1 MKNTIGVNISHDP
14 AAVLVSASGIVGAVE
29 EEKMRQ
35 IKSYR
40 GFPFE
45 SCRYIASLL
54 NKNECNQVDITI
66 GCESLR
72 EFLVSRYQIKRYF
85 GCSDSRLNQLFDF
98 VYFHFLTENKRENL
112 LRLQFELLLKNF
124 FKEILHEISIEN
136 IFYVRHHLAHAYSAS
151 IIQLDN
157 LYIFTSDGRGDGESA
172 AVYKSDKFKIHQI
185 ASFDIFASLGQIY
198 STATAAI
205 GFIPNRHEGK
215 LTGLSA
221 SVNPEVFYNFLN
233 ELCGSPINFYSQGSR
248 IYQKMNFRSLIELLS
263 QKKEFSS
270 VSNKFR
276 WLVRLIQLDANSR
289 KFQIGSRIYIK
300 KMKEFVLKNNTSN
313 ADVASGV
320 QKYCEEVTID
330 LITKYT
336 ANKPCNI
343 ALAGGLFANVKINQK
358 IFELSNVKDVFV
370 QPAMHDAGT
379 ALGSAVYYNSLKSTL
394 SDNLDKMVHLG
405 PDYIVDD
412 LDYKKNLS
420 LLVKSDFST
429 KEIARLIELDN
440 VVGIFNGRL
449 EFGPRALGNRSI
461 LATAKNKDITGMLN
475 KRLNR
480 NDFMPFAPLIIE
492 DDAEEILINYSLNKV
507 AANFMTCTFQVKPEY
522 QKQLEAIVHIDGSVR
537 PQVVRKNEQPMIYE
551 LLQEIKLIT
560 GLGVCI
566 NTSFN
571 LHEHPIANSP
581 KDALNILNAG
591 GVDYLILGDLLLS
604 RTK

>member
-221 SVNPEVFYNFLN
+221 SGNPEVFYNFLN

>member
-1 MKNTIGVNISHDP
+1 MKNTIGVNISNYP

-221 SVNPEVFYNFLN
+221 SGNPEVFYNFLN

>member
-1 MKNTIGVNISHDP
+1 MRNTIGINISHDP
-14 AAVLVSASGIVGAVE
+14 AVVLVSDSEIVGAVE

-54 NKNECNQVDITI
+54 HKNEYNQVDITI
-66 GCESLR
+66 GCERLR
-72 EFLVSRYQIKRYF
+72 EFLVSRHQIKRYF
-85 GCSDSRLNQLFDF
+85 GFTNSRVNQLFDF
-98 VYFHFLTENKRENL
+98 IYFHFLTENRREKL
-112 LRLQFELLLKNF
+112 LRLQFELLLKDF
-124 FKEILHEISIEN
+124 FKEVLPEISIEN
-136 IFYVRHHLAHAYSAS
+136 IIYVRHHLAHAYSAS

-185 ASFDIFASLGQIY
+185 ASFDIFASLGQIF

-221 SVNPEVFYNFLN
+221 SGNPEVFYNFLN
-233 ELCGSPINFYSQGSR
+233 ELCGSPINFYSKGSR
-248 IYQKMNFRSLIELLS
+248 IYQEMSFRSLIELLS
-263 QKKEFSS
+263 TKELST

-276 WLVRLIQLDANSR
+276 WLLRLIQLDANSR
-289 KFQIGSRIYIK
+289 KFQIGSRIYSK
-300 KMKEFVLKNNTSN
+300 KMKEFILKNTTSN

-320 QKYCEEVTID
+320 QKYCEEATIH
-330 LITKYT
+330 LIREYT
-336 ANKPCNI
+336 ANKPCNVS
-343 ALAGGLFANVKINQK
+343 LAGGLFANVKINQK
-358 IFELSNVKDVFV
+358 IFELANVKDVFV

-379 ALGSAVYYNSLKSTL
+379 ALGSAVFHNGFKSTL
-394 SDNLDKMVHLG
+394 SADLDKMVHLG
-405 PDYIVDD
+405 PDYFVHD
-412 LDYKKNLS
+412 LDYKKDLS
-420 LLVKSDFST
+420 LLVKSDFSI

-440 VVGIFNGRL
+440 IIGIFNGRL

-475 KRLNR
+475 RRLNR

-492 DDAEEILINYSLNKV
+492 DDAEEILINYSLKKV
-507 AANFMTCTFQVKPEY
+507 AANFMTCTFQVKTKY

-571 LHEHPIANSP
+571 LHEYPIANSP

-591 GVDYLILGDLLLS
+591 GIDYLILGDLLLS
-604 RTK
+604 CTK